1 VLALVIGMAAR
12 LAGAGIAAGLVV
24 SLASRR
30 VMESL
35 VAGVEGFDV
44 VIYAAVGVIVLGVS
58 AAAALV
64 PAWRAS
70 RIDPLAVLRQ

>member
-1 VLALVIGMAAR
+1 
-12 LAGAGIAAGLVV
+12 
-24 SLASRR
+24 
-30 VMESL
+30 MESL